1 MDEKSTYK
9 AAPNAKNS
17 PQKVAGAR
25 VKRVIILLL
34 VILIGLLLLLK
45 TGSILTKLLGLAMMI
60 GGLIAAAFTLAR
72 VFSQVSS
79 DNQS

>member
-1 MDEKSTYK
+1 MDKESTNE

-25 VKRVIILLL
+25 VKRIIILLL
-34 VILIGLLLLLK
+34 VILIGLLLFLK
-45 TGSILTKLLGLAMMI
+45 TGSILTELLGLAMMI

-72 VFSQVSS
+72 IFSQVSS
-79 DNQS
+79 DDQN